1 MDGIFCVFTKIGKD
15 EESLEP
21 LTSDGR
27 KNNNL
32 SQIDIKGAVTLSVTI
47 ISFLMALSYLE
58 NIHSSTMSDFIPTV
72 LLSTVSIVSLTLFII
87 IERKMSGKVKSAKKI
102 PKSSSPSPSLFSSSS
117 SMAATSP
124 PLIDLNLL
132 ANKTI
137 LLNNISLMI
146 LGTTMFMVYQ
156 SIAVLIRSP
165 IPAGFGGNAITAA
178 NVQIPFTLIILSVSV
193 SAGFIISKFG
203 NMKPSLIGTI
213 VTTLGFFGLFLFHK
227 SELLISA
234 NLAFIGIGLTLTRVG
249 NWNILLENTPKDFT
263 GISLG
268 MTAMLFFVGMAIGP
282 TIASIY
288 MQSNQVSV
296 KGLTDLFPSSQS
308 YNMIFITA
316 LFISMVSI
324 ALMLALKKVMSNPER
339 LGATSINVS

>member
-1 MDGIFCVFTKIGKD
+1 
-15 EESLEP
+15 
-21 LTSDGR
+21 
-27 KNNNL
+27 
-32 SQIDIKGAVTLSVTI
+32 
-47 ISFLMALSYLE
+47 
-58 NIHSSTMSDFIPTV
+58 
-72 LLSTVSIVSLTLFII
+72 
-87 IERKMSGKVKSAKKI
+87 
-102 PKSSSPSPSLFSSSS
+102 
-117 SMAATSP
+117 
-124 PLIDLNLL
+124 
-132 ANKTI
+132 
-137 LLNNISLMI
+137 
-146 LGTTMFMVYQ
+146 
-156 SIAVLIRSP
+156 
-165 IPAGFGGNAITAA
+165 
-178 NVQIPFTLIILSVSV
+178 
-193 SAGFIISKFG
+193 
-203 NMKPSLIGTI
+203 MKPSLIGTI
-213 VTTLGFFGLFLFHK
+213 VTTLGFFGLLLFHK

-339 LGATSINVS
+339 LGATSINIS

>member
-1 MDGIFCVFTKIGKD
+1 
-15 EESLEP
+15 
-21 LTSDGR
+21 
-27 KNNNL
+27 
-32 SQIDIKGAVTLSVTI
+32 
-47 ISFLMALSYLE
+47 
-58 NIHSSTMSDFIPTV
+58 
-72 LLSTVSIVSLTLFII
+72 
-87 IERKMSGKVKSAKKI
+87 
-102 PKSSSPSPSLFSSSS
+102 
-117 SMAATSP
+117 
-124 PLIDLNLL
+124 
-132 ANKTI
+132 
-137 LLNNISLMI
+137 MI

-156 SIAVLIRSP
+156 SIGTIRSP

-178 NVQIPFTLIILSVSV
+178 NVQIPFTLIILLVSV

-316 LFISMVSI
+316 LFISLVSI

-339 LGATSINVS
+339 LGATSINAS